1 VDIFLSIKFYAD
13 QRNRA
18 WVEALT
24 AALAEH
30 GLKVQC
36 VVRDIENWGMVSLS
50 AAELMQQTFDLLERC
65 SLVVVNLSD
74 KGVGLGIEAGYA
86 YAHNIPVIAAVPQEA
101 DLSTTLS
108 GISRWTIRYAGLED
122 LTRQILNAV
131 DELAL
136 QEVQ

>member
-1 VDIFLSIKFYAD
+1 M
-13 QRNRA
+13 R
-18 WVEALT
+18 
-24 AALAEH
+24 
-30 GLKVQC
+30 
-36 VVRDIENWGMVSLS
+36 
-50 AAELMQQTFDLLERC
+50 QTFDLLERC

-101 DLSTTLS
+101 DLSPTLS